1 MDPVV
6 VKRFAQLV
14 LGWNVVT
21 ILLGALVRAT
31 HSGAGCGRSWPTCS
45 GEILPE
51 LAGARAVEY
60 VHRVASGIALV
71 LVLGLAVL
79 VWRRT
84 ARGEPIRRAAAWA
97 GLAIIGEALIGAA
110 IVFYEWV
117 DADSSIAR
125 VVAVPLHLVNTFL
138 LLAALTLVLWFAA
151 GGRRLRGRGPV
162 RKWLALGAWGL
173 VAIAATG
180 AVTALA
186 DTLFPKDASGSLGAS
201 HFLSDLRV
209 VHPLLATSVVASAV
223 IASRLARTSPL
234 WRQLTLVM
242 LGALVIGVANIWLGT
257 PVWLQLVHL
266 LVADVIWVLYV
277 WFAAQVLS
285 SIEAS
290 SVEDD
295 VGLRHTIPEHR

>member
-138 LLAALTLVLWFAA
+138 LLAALTLVVWYAA
-151 GGRRLRGRGPV
+151 GGQRLHGRGPV
-162 RKWLALGAWGL
+162 RRWLALGAWGL

-186 DTLFPKDASGSLGAS
+186 DTLFPKDSSGSVGAI

-209 VHPLLATSVVASAV
+209 VHPLLATTVVASAV
-223 IASRLARTSPL
+223 IASRRARTPLL
-234 WRQLTLVM
+234 WRLLTLVM
-242 LGALVIGVANIWLGT
+242 LGQLVLGVANIWLGT
-257 PVWLQLVHL
+257 PVWLQLLHL